1 MDQRIGVV
9 GLGYVG
15 VTTACCLASF
25 GHSVTGI
32 DIDNHRV
39 DLLNGGKAPIFE
51 EGLQELLTQ
60 GLSNE
65 RLSFSTEQSA
75 LQHADVVFL
84 CLPTPEGASGS
95 PDTSILRTA
104 FESLAPSLSPGC
116 IVVTKSTVPIGTASA
131 IAAWTDRDDLRFV
144 SNPEFLREGTAI
156 ADFLRPDRI
165 VIGTQSAEAATTI
178 EQLLEPTGATVI
190 SCDPLSAELIKYASN
205 AFLATKLSFTNELA
219 RICDELGGDIDAV
232 THGLGTDHRI
242 APSFLRPG
250 PGWGGSC
257 FPKDVAGLASLAR
270 DSRLRVP
277 VIESAAESNRDHL
290 DHVVGRIVDMLTGIP
305 TPRVAIWGL
314 AFKANTDDVRS
325 SPAIEIIERLRA
337 RQVSICAHDPVAVAD
352 SAIEQSDLLGACR
365 GADLLVIVTE
375 WDAFAE
381 ANLASVA
388 AVMRRPALFDLRDV
402 IPPAAAEAAGCTLVR
417 LGHP

>member
-25 GHSVTGI
+25 GHTVTGV
-32 DIDNHRV
+32 DIDGYRV
-39 DLLNGGKAPIFE
+39 ELLNSGKAPIFE
-51 EGLQELLTQ
+51 DGLEELLAEGLA
-60 GLSNE
+60 GE
-65 RLSFSTEQSA
+65 RLSFSTDQSV
-75 LQHADVVFL
+75 LEHAHVVFL

-95 PDTSILRTA
+95 PDTSILRSA
-104 FESLAPSLSPGC
+104 FEDLAPLLPIGC
-116 IVVTKSTVPIGTASA
+116 IVVTKSTVPIGTAGA
-131 IAAWTDRDDLRFV
+131 MRTWTDRDDLRFV
-144 SNPEFLREGTAI
+144 SNPEFLREGSAI

-165 VIGTQSAEAATTI
+165 VVGTNDTEATRTI
-178 EQLLEPTGATVI
+178 EQLLAPADAEFI
-190 SCDPLSAELIKYASN
+190 HCDPLSAELIKYASN

-219 RICDELGGDIDAV
+219 RICDELGGNIDAV

-242 APSFLRPG
+242 AASFLRPG

-290 DHVVGRIVDMLTGIP
+290 DHVVGRIVDMLTGV
-305 TPRVAIWGL
+305 TEPRVAVWGL

-325 SPAIEIIERLRA
+325 SPALEIIERLQA
-337 RQVSICAHDPVAVAD
+337 RQVSVCAHDPVAVAD
-352 SAIEQSDLLGACR
+352 SAIEQSDLLGACAD
-365 GADLLVIVTE
+365 ADLLVVVTE
-375 WDAFAE
+375 WGVFGE
-381 ANLASVA
+381 ADLARVA
-388 AVMRRPALFDLRDV
+388 SVMRRPAIFDLRAV
-402 IPPAAAEAAGCTLVR
+402 IDPAAADAAGCTLVR
-417 LGHP
+417 LGHR